1 MNVEQ
6 LPAKVGKYD
15 IREQIGKGSMG
26 VVYRGH
32 DPFVDREV
40 AIKVSTSTASAKGN
54 DAEGAARRVFVNEAR
69 AAGRLD
75 HPHILKVFEAG
86 EDDAG
91 QPYMVMEF
99 VPGADTLRT
108 YTSLDRLLPVPD
120 AMRII
125 KQVAEALDYAHTHRV
140 LHRDVKPANIMLTQ
154 DGRAKLGDF
163 GIARRLGLDETQI
176 QGWFGSPLY
185 MSPEQA
191 RDESL
196 TTQSD
201 LFSLG
206 AVFYELLT
214 GSPPFVAKGLAGVI
228 QKVTKED
235 ARPPSALRPEIPE
248 AVDRIVLRMLAKDL
262 SERYRTG
269 EDIALDLARALEE
282 LSYSGRSLTDV
293 EKLERLGEL
302 AFFSGFSSA
311 EMKEVVRVGVWR
323 HFAPGEAVFR
333 DTDNADGFFVLV
345 KGAVEMSVDGQPV
358 AILET
363 GECFGEMGYLTG
375 GRRSATILARGTV
388 QAMHIR
394 PPLRDWASLPCQI
407 RIKAA
412 FQESLIRR
420 LQTAYRE
427 LARRG

>member
-1 MNVEQ
+1 MNASN

-15 IREQIGKGSMG
+15 IREQLGKGSMG

-40 AIKVSTSTASAKGN
+40 AIKVSTGTGGGQGS
-54 DAEGAARRVFVNEAR
+54 DAEDTARRIFVNEAR

-86 EDDAG
+86 QDESG
-91 QPYMVMEF
+91 QPYMVMEY

-108 YTSLDRLLPVPD
+108 YTARDQLLPIPD

-125 KQVAEALDYAHTHRV
+125 KQVAEALGYAHTHKV
-140 LHRDVKPANIMLTQ
+140 LHRDVKPANIMLTE
-154 DGRAKLGDF
+154 DRRAKLGDF

-191 RDESL
+191 RDEPL
-196 TTQSD
+196 TNQSD

-214 GSPPFVAKGLAGVI
+214 GTPPFVAKGLAGVI
-228 QKVTKED
+228 EKVTKEA
-235 ARPPSALRPEIPE
+235 ARPPSAVRAEVPE

-262 SERYRTG
+262 SERYRAG
-269 EDIALDLARALEE
+269 EDIALDLSRALEE
-282 LSYSGRSLTDV
+282 LSYSGRSLTDA

-302 AFFSGFSSA
+302 DFFKGFSST
-311 EMKEVVRVGVWR
+311 EMKEVVRVAVWR
-323 HFAPGEAVFR
+323 HFAHGDAIFR
-333 DTDNADGFFVLV
+333 DTDQSESFFVLV
-345 KGAVEMSVDGQPV
+345 RGAVEMQVDGHPV
-358 AILET
+358 ASLDT

-375 GRRSATILARGTV
+375 GRRSASVFARGVV
-388 QAMHIR
+388 QVVEVR
-394 PPLRDWASLPCQI
+394 PPLKEWASLPCQI

-412 FQESLIRR
+412 FQNSLITR
-420 LQTAYRE
+420 LRSAYRE